1 MTELKLYPDTNLIPW
16 PTFIVT
22 AYKRR
27 KSMAIMFGVIGACL
41 ALFISTTA
49 AGIVGWSLAP
59 LVFVLVAGVITVGTA
74 MYADS
79 AATKTVIVYRKDSAG
94 LVIEDHQK
102 WWIEDVMKWPDS
114 HKMFYNGSRVLF
126 IDALGDDPI
135 PLDLWIKPSPSALE
149 GKGKMP
155 VTGTRVASIKAKE
168 RSAARV
174 LKYRESD
181 PGEKFQQGLFAGVI
195 VVSLIATLMA
205 ADRVAQMYGYVN

>member
-1 MTELKLYPDTNLIPW
+1 
-16 PTFIVT
+16 
-22 AYKRR
+22 
-27 KSMAIMFGVIGACL
+27 MAIMFGVIGALL

-49 AGIVGWSLAP
+49 AGLIGWSLAP
-59 LVFVLVAGVITVGTA
+59 LVFVLVAGLIAVGAA
-74 MYADS
+74 MYADT
-79 AATKTVIVYRKDSAG
+79 ATTRTVVVYRKDSAG

-114 HKMFYNGSRVLF
+114 YKMFYNGSRVLF
-126 IDALGDDPI
+126 IDGLGDKPI

-155 VTGTRVASIKAKE
+155 VTGTRVAAIKAKQ
-168 RSAARV
+168 RSVASV
-174 LKYRESD
+174 LKYRERD

-205 ADRVAQMYGYVN
+205 ADRVAQMYGYAN